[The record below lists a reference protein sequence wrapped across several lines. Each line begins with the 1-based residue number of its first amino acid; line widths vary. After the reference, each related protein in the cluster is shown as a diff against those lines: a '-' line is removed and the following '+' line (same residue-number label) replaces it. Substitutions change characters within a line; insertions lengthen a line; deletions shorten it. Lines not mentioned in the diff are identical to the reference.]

1 MTLQLYGIPNC
12 GTCKKAIA
20 WLDQHDIPYTF
31 INTKQSPPTQTMI
44 SDWVKTLGAKA
55 LRNTSGQ
62 SYRALGEERNTWSD
76 QDWIN
81 AYSQDAM
88 LIKRPLWVKDGAA
101 MMVGFRGSEDELRE
115 TLDLQIQS

>member
-1 MTLQLYGIPNC
+1 
-12 GTCKKAIA
+12 
-20 WLDQHDIPYTF
+20 
-31 INTKQSPPTQTMI
+31 MI

-76 QDWIN
+76 QGWIN